1 MGILPFL
8 GTGQATAEDLVI
20 DLMKSNA
27 PNIELV
33 QDAAFD
39 VGYGNIGNT
48 SANTIIGLG
57 QVDFGADG
65 NAYQAAGVEFAQGWG
80 SYDEAKR
87 IVLSAGATPEE
98 AVPFNEITATRTYG
112 YHQFDMFAENM
123 KTGEGF
129 TRPTGVQNVWLTF
142 SEGNGNLR
150 SVKFYEEAFAE
161 GEEGKQPWVN
171 EMEGYDQLATAVD
184 GSQFVRSGEIP
195 ENPEEDPYKDAKYD
209 TNTECWGGTN
219 DGLILEST
227 EEIDFGNGDYKQL
240 VAYIGHDGER
250 YTEYMEFYIDE
261 VKPENMIARTWTG
274 INIQE
279 WNKFTPV
286 ATALEQVTGSHRLLI
301 KWGNA
306 TNLQKIELV
315 KESLWFE
322 NPDCGVVYDNE
333 QPSEQAVLYVTTGE
347 SGAASGVD
355 TTTGAAWEIIKPVS
369 GDARCEGSNIGYTKA
384 GVVVAWRGIDF
395 KDGDYKRVYINASC
409 DKTYIGSTVEEANY
423 SLYIDLD
430 DIDWANVTNVSELA
444 AALEGHEPVAVVRAQ
459 GTGSWGNKLTTGG
472 DLATVTGVHDLYI
485 VYNLPDR
492 DNIGSNIYG
501 LYLDPEG
508 GQQEEPQPEAGDL
521 YISLM
526 KDNAGRI
533 EIVQDATFDVG
544 YGNIGNTSNTTVIG
558 LGEIDFGADGNAYQA
573 AGVEYANGWGGYDEA
588 KYVVLSAG
596 ATPEEAV
603 PFTEIRVNR
612 TYGYHQFDMFAENMK
627 TGEGFTRPTGV
638 QKVWLTFRD
647 GNGNLRSVKFY
658 KDALAEENEGLQ
670 PWPSELEDY
679 ASISTAIDG
688 SKFARAV
695 ETPENPEED
704 PYKDAGYDT
713 ETGCWSATNAGFVVK
728 SVDPVDFGNGDY
740 KQLVAYVG
748 HEGERYTEYME
759 FYIDE
764 VKPENMIARTWMG
777 INLSEWNKF
786 APVATALEQVTGS
799 HHLLIKWG
807 DATNLQKIE
816 LVKDSVWFENPDCGV
831 VYENEQP
838 SEHAVLFVTTGES
851 GAASGVDTTTG
862 AAWEI
867 IKPVSGDARCEGSNI
882 GYTKAGVVVAWRGID
897 FKDGDYKRVYIN
909 ASCDK
914 TYIGSTVEEANYSLY
929 IDLDDIDWAN
939 VTNVSELAA
948 ALEGHEPVAVVRA
961 QGTGSWGNKL
971 TTGGD
976 LATVTG
982 VHDLYIVYNL
992 PDRDNIGSNIY
1003 GLYLDPEEGQ
1013 GPQGIGSATDEA
1025 GNIQAYVANG
1035 QIVVRTATETQVELY
1050 AADGTMVAS
1059 QSIPAGTTTIQNL
1072 KQGIYILKATDGQQ
1086 GVKTMKFAVK

>member
-209 TNTECWGGTN
+209 TNTGCWGGTN

-286 ATALEQVTGSHRLLI
+286 ATALEQVTGSHRLFI

-355 TTTGAAWEIIKPVS
+355 TTCHH
-369 GDARCEGSNIGYTKA
+369 R
-384 GVVVAWRGIDF
+384 R
-395 KDGDYKRVYINASC
+395 
-409 DKTYIGSTVEEANY
+409 IGSRFGRRHHDRSRMGNHQARQRRRTLRRQQHRVHQGRSGRGMARHRLQGRRLQTGIHQRLLRQDVHRQHGGR
-423 SLYIDLD
+423 SQLLALYRPGRHRL
-430 DIDWANVTNVSELA
+430 
-444 AALEGHEPVAVVRAQ
+444 GHCDQRRR
-459 GTGSWGNKLTTGG
+459 TGS
-472 DLATVTGVHDLYI
+472 
-485 VYNLPDR
+485 
-492 DNIGSNIYG
+492 
-501 LYLDPEG
+501 
-508 GQQEEPQPEAGDL
+508 
-521 YISLM
+521 
-526 KDNAGRI
+526 
-533 EIVQDATFDVG
+533 
-544 YGNIGNTSNTTVIG
+544 
-558 LGEIDFGADGNAYQA
+558 
-573 AGVEYANGWGGYDEA
+573 
-588 KYVVLSAG
+588 
-596 ATPEEAV
+596 
-603 PFTEIRVNR
+603 
-612 TYGYHQFDMFAENMK
+612 
-627 TGEGFTRPTGV
+627 RP
-638 QKVWLTFRD
+638 
-647 GNGNLRSVKFY
+647 
-658 KDALAEENEGLQ
+658 
-670 PWPSELEDY
+670 
-679 ASISTAIDG
+679 
-688 SKFARAV
+688 
-695 ETPENPEED
+695 
-704 PYKDAGYDT
+704 
-713 ETGCWSATNAGFVVK
+713 
-728 SVDPVDFGNGDY
+728 
-740 KQLVAYVG
+740 
-748 HEGERYTEYME
+748 
-759 FYIDE
+759 
-764 VKPENMIARTWMG
+764 
-777 INLSEWNKF
+777 
-786 APVATALEQVTGS
+786 
-799 HHLLIKWG
+799 
-807 DATNLQKIE
+807 
-816 LVKDSVWFENPDCGV
+816 
-831 VYENEQP
+831 
-838 SEHAVLFVTTGES
+838 
-851 GAASGVDTTTG
+851 
-862 AAWEI
+862 
-867 IKPVSGDARCEGSNI
+867 
-882 GYTKAGVVVAWRGID
+882 
-897 FKDGDYKRVYIN
+897 
-909 ASCDK
+909 
-914 TYIGSTVEEANYSLY
+914 
-929 IDLDDIDWAN
+929 
-939 VTNVSELAA
+939 
-948 ALEGHEPVAVVRA
+948 
-961 QGTGSWGNKL
+961 
-971 TTGGD
+971 
-976 LATVTG
+976 
-982 VHDLYIVYNL
+982 
-992 PDRDNIGSNIY
+992 
-1003 GLYLDPEEGQ
+1003 
-1013 GPQGIGSATDEA
+1013 
-1025 GNIQAYVANG
+1025 
-1035 QIVVRTATETQVELY
+1035 
-1050 AADGTMVAS
+1050 
-1059 QSIPAGTTTIQNL
+1059 
-1072 KQGIYILKATDGQQ
+1072 
-1086 GVKTMKFAVK
+1086 